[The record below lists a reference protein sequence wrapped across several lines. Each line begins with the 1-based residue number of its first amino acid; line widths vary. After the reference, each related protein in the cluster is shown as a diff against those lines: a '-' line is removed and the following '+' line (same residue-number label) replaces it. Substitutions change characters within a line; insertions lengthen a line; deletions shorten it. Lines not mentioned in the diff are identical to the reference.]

1 MFRITHNAF
10 IKGCEKTFEY
20 FPQLSC
26 MLVQLGVVKDEN
38 ANSRW
43 MNDRRRGESRMMRLG
58 SSFHL
63 PLMFPRSALRYFTA
77 IVARQQRRRERRRPG
92 GFARW
97 KMKFSA
103 TKRGA
108 CLEYA
113 TRGELDRNFPGTRP
127 RETTGHFAW
136 DGRRQPVL
144 LLNFS

>member
-1 MFRITHNAF
+1 
-10 IKGCEKTFEY
+10 
-20 FPQLSC
+20 

-92 GFARW
+92 GLCSVENEIFRNEARSVSRVCNARRTRS
-97 KMKFSA
+97 KFSRDA
-103 TKRGA
+103 STRNNRPLCMGRPPAARAFIELQLIKRRESSNDFNA
-108 CLEYA
+108 CGIGFHRA
-113 TRGELDRNFPGTRP
+113 
-127 RETTGHFAW
+127 
-136 DGRRQPVL
+136 
-144 LLNFS
+144 S